1 MNIKI
6 RATEV
11 ACFVPG
17 DYNQVYQ
24 ALQRQLESP
33 LKDLFA
39 ERTVGNDYLQWELP
53 GEGWQALA
61 DSDPVM
67 GDVAR
72 QELSRQQQLVMDRF
86 GKNREMV
93 RIVLSVPD
101 DGFVFYKYD
110 ENGQLMIR
118 LTAWGY
124 RHPVVIG
131 GGAATGKI
139 GALRPVITE
148 TPTQEEPIQ
157 MEDVVQNDEP
167 VQEEVLAPKEET
179 VQIDEP
185 AQEEVPVVVES
196 VKEEVPVIAE
206 TPVQE
211 ETPAEAVRQEP
222 SKPSTTNMFLQLL
235 LMLLVL
241 AALVVATYFGCK
253 EILS

>member
-6 RATEV
+6 RASEV

-17 DYNQVYQ
+17 DYDQVYQ
-24 ALQRQLESP
+24 ALQRQLECP

-53 GEGWQALA
+53 ATGWQPLA

-86 GKNREMV
+86 GKNREMA

-101 DGFVFYKYD
+101 DNFVFYKYD
-110 ENGQLMIR
+110 ENGQLMLR

-124 RHPVVIG
+124 RRPIVIG
-131 GGAATGKI
+131 GGPATGKVGI
-139 GALRPVITE
+139 LRPVVSEEAPVSI
-148 TPTQEEPIQ
+148 EEP
-157 MEDVVQNDEP
+157 VQNDEP
-167 VQEEVLAPKEET
+167 VQEKNPISKEEP
-179 VQIDEP
+179 VQTDQP
-185 AQEEVPVVVES
+185 VQEETPAIVETPVQ
-196 VKEEVPVIAE
+196 EEVPVIAE

-211 ETPAEAVRQEP
+211 ETPAEAVCQEP